1 MFNEITKDVL
11 EIAIAC
17 EPNLTPQSIL
27 KHAATEVIEAT
38 HAAAA
43 ETTWDTACE
52 LADIIICAIATAGLL
67 KVDLDKAFDH
77 KMHVNAARAGITMPR
92 GEGTTVAGLS
102 CTYGE

>member
-11 EIAIAC
+11 EIAKAR

-27 KHAATEVIEAT
+27 KHAATEVVEAT

-43 ETTWDTACE
+43 ETSWDTACE
-52 LADIIICAIATAGLL
+52 LADIIICAIIVAGLL

-77 KMHVNAARAGITMPR
+77 KMHVNAARAGITMPEAR
-92 GEGTTVAGLS
+92 GATIV
-102 CTYGE
+102 

>member
-1 MFNEITKDVL
+1 MFNEIIKDIL
-11 EIAIAC
+11 EIAKAR

-27 KHAATEVIEAT
+27 KHAATEVVEAT
-38 HAAAA
+38 FAATT
-43 ETTWDTACE
+43 ETSWDTACE
-52 LADIIICAIATAGLL
+52 LADIIICAIIVAGLL

-92 GEGTTVAGLS
+92 AEGTTVASLS